1 MLYNFEIWF
10 IVKSMINFFIKNA
23 IRQAAIKLAKDK
35 SMRSK
40 VVKVVNNANE
50 LNKKGELLK
59 TLGKSAGRL
68 KSKLYK

>member
-35 SMRSK
+35 SLRSK

>member
-1 MLYNFEIWF
+1 
-10 IVKSMINFFIKNA
+10 MINFFIKNA

>member
-1 MLYNFEIWF
+1 
-10 IVKSMINFFIKNA
+10 MINFFIKNA
-23 IRQAAIKLAKDK
+23 IRKAAIKLAQDK
-35 SMRSK
+35 SLRSK

>member
-1 MLYNFEIWF
+1 
-10 IVKSMINFFIKNA
+10 MINFFIKNA

-35 SMRSK
+35 SLRSK

>member
-1 MLYNFEIWF
+1 LLYNFEIWF

>member
-10 IVKSMINFFIKNA
+10 IVKFMINFFIKNA

-35 SMRSK
+35 SLRSK